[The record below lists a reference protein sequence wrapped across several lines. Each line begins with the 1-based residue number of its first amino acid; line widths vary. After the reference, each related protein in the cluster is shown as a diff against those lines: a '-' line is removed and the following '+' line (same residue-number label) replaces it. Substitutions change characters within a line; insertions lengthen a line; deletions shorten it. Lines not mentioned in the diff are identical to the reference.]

1 MYQKGGCAPIN
12 CRCSHLPML
21 GLSKIILSYWIAP
34 DRTPAMGKGVAG
46 MSSWGE
52 TGLEIEGCPA
62 AGNSGC
68 QVGKRFFQGR
78 ERPL

>member
-1 MYQKGGCAPIN
+1 
-12 CRCSHLPML
+12 ML

-62 AGNSGC
+62 A
-68 QVGKRFFQGR
+68 VVPPKHHVPPHFWR
-78 ERPL
+78 